1 MREFRGD
8 WRDLFHTFRMALDP
22 RKLSLAFAA
31 LWLVALGSGTIL
43 AIFAFSSDAAAC
55 RAGALAPDETFAARF
70 TDGQWTLAAGRLTA
84 FLSENLGGCCPC
96 RAPSGAGFGFLAVSI
111 VWGWFV
117 AAAFGGAISRIAAV
131 EIARSERMPLSEATG
146 YAGAN
151 YKAFF
156 WAPVSVVIGIGF
168 FALCNVAAGALLR
181 GIHFLFDNRLVDM
194 NSGTLDALAHG
205 AAWTGLVLGFPLA
218 LLSGFLVM
226 LLAAGLLAG
235 WPLMLPAMAAE
246 GTDAFDA
253 VSRSF
258 SYVFARP
265 WRYLAHHAV
274 LLAYAVPATAIVLA
288 GACAFTHIAVA
299 TGEAGM
305 GEAFSGP
312 GSTLRAALGTIGI
325 GPGASLP
332 ADSLARVFGWILS
345 AMTLAVFGLAASYLP
360 AYLLTGWTVSYFLLR
375 RSVDGTPMGEVW
387 EEEAEDD
394 PDAPP
399 PAPAA
404 S

>member
-8 WRDLFHTFRMALDP
+8 WRDLFHTFRLALDP

-31 LWLVALGSGTIL
+31 LWLVALGLGVL
-43 AIFAFSSDAAAC
+43 LMLFAFVADAGAC

-70 TDGQWTLAAGRLTA
+70 SDGQWTLAAERAGA
-84 FLSENLGGCCPC
+84 FLSAHLGGCCPC
-96 RAPSGAGFGFLAVSI
+96 RVPGKAGFGFLAAGV
-111 VWGWFV
+111 VWAWFI
-117 AAAFGGAISRIAAV
+117 AAAFGGAIARIAAV
-131 EIARSERMPLSEATG
+131 EIAKDERMEIGEATG
-146 YAGAN
+146 YAASN

-156 WAPVSVVIGIGF
+156 WAPVSVVIGICF
-168 FALCNVAAGALLR
+168 FAFCNMAVGLILR
-181 GIHFLFDNRLVDM
+181 CVYSLFDNRLVDM
-194 NSGTLDALAHG
+194 NSGTLDAVAHV

-218 LLSGFLVM
+218 LLAGFLIV

-274 LLAYAVPATAIVLA
+274 LLLYAIPSVAVVMAF
-288 GACAFTHIAVA
+288 ACAFSHVAVA

-312 GSTLRAALGTIGI
+312 GNTLRAALGTIGI

-332 ADSLARVFGWILS
+332 ADSLARLFGWLLS
-345 AMTLAVFGLAASYLP
+345 AMTLVVFGLAASYLP

-375 RSVDGTPMGEVW
+375 RSVDGTPVTEVW
-387 EEEAEDD
+387 EEEAEEDL
-394 PDAPP
+394 DAPP
-399 PAPAA
+399 PAAA
-404 S
+404 